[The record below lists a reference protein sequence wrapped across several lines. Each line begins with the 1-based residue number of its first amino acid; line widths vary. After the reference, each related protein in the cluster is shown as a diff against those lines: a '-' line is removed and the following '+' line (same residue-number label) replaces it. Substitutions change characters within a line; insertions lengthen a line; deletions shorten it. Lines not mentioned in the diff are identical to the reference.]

1 MNRPNKKD
9 YETKV
14 MLDDQELK
22 IKVDLSNFGYLRDLE
37 KYCDELEKAL
47 DVLALYLTTTNEC
60 PDIKEECYGKDG
72 CLDIKKRRNCW
83 KEWAL
88 NVER

>member
-1 MNRPNKKD
+1 MMKNIAQNAGKDWSTKMNSIVCER
-9 YETKV
+9 YTCEE
-14 MLDDQELK
+14 ME
-22 IKVDLSNFGYLRDLE
+22 R
-37 KYCDELEKAL
+37 AL

-72 CLDIKKRRNCW
+72 CLDIKKCRDCW